1 LLWIKTFH
9 IIFVASW
16 FAGLFYLPRIFV
28 NLAMLSDSE
37 VGTKERLILMAE
49 KLLRFM
55 SILMVPSVLLGIMLW
70 AYYGIGY
77 STSQAWMNVKLGLV
91 VLVLAY
97 HFYCYKILGNIK
109 NNNSQHSHIWFRWFN
124 EAPVVLMVFI
134 VALVVHKP
142 SDLNEFIQNLLG
154 TLLLV
159 VVAFLLIN
167 RLVKKYK
174 SKIKE

>member
-1 LLWIKTFH
+1 
-9 IIFVASW
+9 
-16 FAGLFYLPRIFV
+16 
-28 NLAMLSDSE
+28 
-37 VGTKERLILMAE
+37 
-49 KLLRFM
+49 
-55 SILMVPSVLLGIMLW
+55 MLW

-159 VVAFLLIN
+159 VVAFLLIT
-167 RLVKKYK
+167 VW
-174 SKIKE
+174 

>member
-1 LLWIKTFH
+1 
-9 IIFVASW
+9 
-16 FAGLFYLPRIFV
+16 
-28 NLAMLSDSE
+28 MLSDSE

-55 SILMVPSVLLGIMLW
+55 SILMVPSVVLGIMLW

>member
-1 LLWIKTFH
+1 
-9 IIFVASW
+9 
-16 FAGLFYLPRIFV
+16 
-28 NLAMLSDSE
+28 MLSDSE

-97 HFYCYKILGNIK
+97 HFFCYNILGNIK

>member
-1 LLWIKTFH
+1 
-9 IIFVASW
+9 
-16 FAGLFYLPRIFV
+16 
-28 NLAMLSDSE
+28 
-37 VGTKERLILMAE
+37 
-49 KLLRFM
+49 M